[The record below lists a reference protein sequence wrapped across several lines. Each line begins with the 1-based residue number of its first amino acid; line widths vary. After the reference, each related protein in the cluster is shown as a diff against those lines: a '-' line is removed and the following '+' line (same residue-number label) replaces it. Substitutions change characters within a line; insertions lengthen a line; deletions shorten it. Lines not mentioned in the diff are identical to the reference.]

1 MDKTIRAFTDLAFK
15 KTIPFCY
22 STLTKVR
29 FNPTSNLRS
38 GVTLADL
45 SLDLTL
51 ALNLT
56 MRSDPRI
63 SESDSQFRPA
73 PAPFAAAIHAARW
86 TLTPPSQPPSTA
98 SSLPMVPRHA
108 PATFPTSGV
117 HWGSKEQVG
126 KKKMPGPSSIPQW
139 LRHLQ
144 WSGRLD
150 LNQRPLAPQASA
162 LPGCATPRC
171 ESIAVMPPRLGN
183 VKVSDCRTTSA
194 ESLLAPARALGTLP
208 GVGGASLQF
217 RSGVE
222 RAF

>member
-1 MDKTIRAFTDLAFK
+1 MQSYSGRSKSRSNSGSKPDYKIRSA
-15 KTIPFCY
+15 
-22 STLTKVR
+22 
-29 FNPTSNLRS
+29 NLRIR
-38 GVTLADL
+38 LAI
-45 SLDLTL
+45 
-51 ALNLT
+51 
-56 MRSDPRI
+56 P
-63 SESDSQFRPA
+63 PA
-73 PAPFAAAIHAARW
+73 PAPFTAAIHAARW

-171 ESIAVMPPRLGN
+171 EALAVMPPRSRS
-183 VKVSDCRTTSA
+183 VKASPAFFTPSA
-194 ESLLAPARALGTLP
+194 L
-208 GVGGASLQF
+208 
-217 RSGVE
+217 
-222 RAF
+222 